1 MALRYALLYAQTF
14 YSIFGRNW
22 RRPGANWTALQWAD
36 SFLDGG
42 FVQNGD
48 LAQEVGAAIAAGLI
62 PVFTFWEIPPGD
74 VDAPTIVRAC
84 IERYRAFASN
94 LFRVFVVD
102 RSAAPVPPGGW
113 DRFWGSENSIAH
125 IKDYVSFYLI
135 STFGGIWLD
144 ASIILLRPLEAIF
157 NVNLAKFQG
166 WYQPGTDG
174 GVAEN
179 WAFFAP
185 PGCPIMKSW
194 YLLTVL
200 WLATDHQPEG
210 AQPWFPYLWQHDI
223 WREEMV
229 PMIKDYGWQDLYILR
244 DPAGIFVPYDSEV
257 PFDLSIVS
265 LLITNPN
272 VLLRDWPGW
281 PRNNVPMVKLTR
293 FERDRLASSLHHGIP
308 EVLLGT
314 LQYHWVL
321 PA

>member
-1 MALRYALLYAQTF
+1 MALRYALLFARTF

-84 IERYRAFASN
+84 IERYRAFAGDR
-94 LFRVFVVD
+94 FAVFVVD

-144 ASIILLRPLEAIF
+144 ASIILLRPFEEIF

-210 AQPWFPYLWQHDI
+210 WFPYLWQHDI
-223 WREEMV
+223 WQEEMV
-229 PMIKDYGWQDLYILR
+229 PMIKDHGWQDLYILR
-244 DPAGIFVPYDSEV
+244 DPAGIFMSYDSDV

-265 LLITNPN
+265 LLITNHPIM
-272 VLLRDWPGW
+272 
-281 PRNNVPMVKLTR
+281 RNNVPMVKLTR
-293 FERDRLASSLHHGIP
+293 FERERLASSLRHGRFPEGSLANLLEYRWVIP
-308 EVLLGT
+308 
-314 LQYHWVL
+314 
-321 PA
+321 A

>member
-1 MALRYALLYAQTF
+1 MALRYALLFARTF

-62 PVFTFWEIPPGD
+62 PVFTLWEIPAHHFRAPVI
-74 VDAPTIVRAC
+74 VDTC
-84 IERYRAFASN
+84 IERFRAFAGTR
-94 LFRVFVVD
+94 FKVFVVD

-174 GVAEN
+174 RVAEN

-210 AQPWFPYLWQHDI
+210 FPYLWQHDI
-223 WREEMV
+223 WQEEMV
-229 PMIKDYGWQDLYILR
+229 PMIEDYGWQDLYILR
-244 DPAGIFVPYDSEV
+244 DPAGIFMSYEGYR
-257 PFDLSIVS
+257 DLSIVS
-265 LLITNPN
+265 LLITGM
-272 VLLRDWPGW
+272 VRFGT
-281 PRNNVPMVKLTR
+281 PMVKLTR
-293 FERDRLASSLHHGIP
+293 FERERLASSLRHGRFP
-308 EVLLGT
+308 EGSLANLLEY
-314 LQYHWVL
+314 LWYF

>member
-1 MALRYALLYAQTF
+1 MALRYALLYPRTF
-14 YSIFGRNW
+14 YSIFGRDW
-22 RRPGANWTALQWAD
+22 RRPGANWTALQWAGD

-48 LAQEVGAAIAAGLI
+48 LVQEVNAAIAAELI
-62 PVFTFWEIPPGD
+62 PVFTLWEIPAHHFRAPVI
-74 VDAPTIVRAC
+74 VDTC
-84 IERYRAFASN
+84 IERFRAFAGTR
-94 LFRVFVVD
+94 FKVFVVD

-144 ASIILLRPLEAIF
+144 ASIILLRPFEEIF
-157 NVNLAKFQG
+157 NVDLAKFQG

-174 GVAEN
+174 RVAEN

-210 AQPWFPYLWQHDI
+210 WFPYLWQHDI
-223 WREEMV
+223 WQEEMV
-229 PMIKDYGWQDLYILR
+229 PMIEDYGWQDLYILR
-244 DPAGIFVPYDSEV
+244 DPAGIFMSYEGYR
-257 PFDLSIVS
+257 DLSIVS
-265 LLITNPN
+265 LLITGM
-272 VLLRDWPGW
+272 VRFGT
-281 PRNNVPMVKLTR
+281 PMVKLTR
-293 FERDRLASSLHHGIP
+293 FERERLASSLRHGRFP
-308 EVLLGT
+308 EGGSLANLLEY
-314 LQYHWVL
+314 LWYF